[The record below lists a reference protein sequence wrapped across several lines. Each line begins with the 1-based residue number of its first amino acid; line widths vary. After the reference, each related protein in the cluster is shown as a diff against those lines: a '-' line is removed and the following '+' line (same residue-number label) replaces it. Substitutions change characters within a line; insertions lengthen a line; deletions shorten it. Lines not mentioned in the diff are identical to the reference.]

1 MHLFPGPRSEHGIR
15 PDPTSPWRE
24 RESRTVRP
32 EALAARPEIGGDLR
46 DQSTDFPLGRPYDS
60 MNALAFSHAVRE
72 VGSEEARRLFET
84 APGPTSQTVLVRFK
98 PEVGQDGSVLEYLD
112 HLGLTAG

>member
-1 MHLFPGPRSEHGIR
+1 MAF
-15 PDPTSPWRE
+15 DPTQHPRGGNE
-24 RESRTVRP
+24 NPGRFVRKP
-32 EALAARPEIGGDLR
+32 VAARPEIGGDLR

-60 MNALAFSHAVRE
+60 MNALAFSPAVRE